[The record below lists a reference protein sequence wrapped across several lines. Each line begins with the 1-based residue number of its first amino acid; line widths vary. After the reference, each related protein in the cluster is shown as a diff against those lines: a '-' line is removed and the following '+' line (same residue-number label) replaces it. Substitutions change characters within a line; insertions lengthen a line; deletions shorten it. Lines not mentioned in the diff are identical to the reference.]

1 MVDWYWMT
9 QVNVRVVNNMYFNL
23 GDDYEVDGK
32 DFISHGEIVKKIIFK
47 DLLCKNYFYK
57 QSTKEKQC
65 TKN

>member
-9 QVNVRVVNNMYFNL
+9 QVNVRVVNNMFFNL
-23 GDDYEVDGK
+23 GDDYEINGK

-57 QSTKEKQC
+57 QSTKEK
-65 TKN
+65 

>member
-1 MVDWYWMT
+1 MT
-9 QVNVRVVNNMYFNL
+9 QVNVRVVNNMFFNL

-57 QSTKEKQC
+57 QSTKEK
-65 TKN
+65 